1 MRFVFLLAALALLA
15 IAQQGPDPRG
25 VWEGSWISG
34 DNCVT
39 RGIRISIDDKAE
51 FFTLNFGNVVSK
63 TPGVATDI
71 SNYPAEVLGPLTE
84 IFPAPS
90 SKCVV
95 VNAKQYWFAY
105 TVDMNAN
112 PRRMKLSSRNLAN
125 GGLITPQDCGTVA
138 TQCTPEPNKPSGDGN
153 NLIDVYLVQAPQGT
167 FSPPTPAPPP
177 GSPTTA
183 LPFPTALPTPGGG
196 NTPTPFSGGNSPTS
210 YGVPTSRPPTTRKR
224 QISAAASLSSVQ
236 ICCLTAISV
245 AWQLLRF

>member
-34 DNCVT
+34 DTCVL

-71 SNYPAEVLGPLTE
+71 SNYPTEILGPLSE
-84 IFPAPS
+84 IFPFPS

-125 GGLITPQDCGTVA
+125 GGQITPQDCGTVA
-138 TQCTPEPNKPSGDGN
+138 TQCTPDPNKPSGDGN

-183 LPFPTALPTPGGG
+183 LPPTAFPTQGGG
-196 NTPTPFSGGNSPTS
+196 NTPTTFPGGNSPTS
-210 YGVPTSRPPTTRKR
+210 YGNPTSRPTTRKR
-224 QISAAASLSSVQ
+224 ELSAAASLSSVQ
-236 ICCLTAISV
+236 ICFLTAISV